1 MSEELITNGEAALR
15 QALTE
20 QHLEHEIDVS
30 VRAYRRAM
38 DGAVRHL
45 EPGLLSPIDRT
56 AFVTHVDAVQ
66 RSQLVEDALARRQQA
81 VFQAS
86 RMLVEWKRLRLQ
98 RRSVPLVPRQ
108 ARQTEDY

>member
-1 MSEELITNGEAALR
+1 MSEELIANGEAALR

-20 QHLEHEIDVS
+20 QQLEHEIDVS

-66 RSQLVEDALARRQQA
+66 RAQLVEEAQARRQQA

-86 RMLVEWKRLRLQ
+86 RMRLDWKRLRTQ

-108 ARQTEDY
+108 ARQPDE